1 LTSRTLESFGR
12 VHRGTF
18 AVLSAPSAGVQ
29 LSFGN
34 GKSYGDSCLPPKSGT
49 AIIAAQ
55 KSSISFDAV
64 SGLLE
69 ASANTSLAD
78 IILHAGPLGWFL
90 PVTPGTKHVTL
101 GGAIAND
108 VHGKNHHSRGS
119 FGCHVEW
126 LELTRSD
133 GPLLVSSANENPEL
147 FSATIGGMG
156 LTGHMSRAAIRMM
169 KVPGV
174 NVAETATPFGSIDAY
189 FDVAERMDGDNEYS
203 VAWIDQLASGK
214 DAGRGLLFTGNHTD
228 GAFVPH
234 KSSKIGV
241 PFVPPINALN
251 GLSVRAFN
259 TLYRFA
265 KGRKTGV
272 KTTHYDPFFYPL
284 DGVANWNR
292 LYGPRGLHQ
301 HQSVIPFDAAR
312 RVIPQM
318 LQVSRDAGHAS
329 FLTVIKRFGDVR
341 SPGVLSFARPG
352 YTLTLDFPHRGKAT
366 LQLLDM
372 LDAMT
377 IGCGGAVNPYKDSR
391 MSAATFAA
399 SFPAW
404 RRLDAL
410 RDPAFLSG
418 FWQRTAMLLS

>member
-1 LTSRTLESFGR
+1 MLESFGR
-12 VHRGTF
+12 VHRGKF
-18 AVLSAPSAGVQ
+18 AVSGVSSAGVQ

-34 GKSYGDSCLPPKSGT
+34 GKSYGDSCLPAAGGT
-49 AIIAAQ
+49 AIIEAA
-55 KSSISFDAV
+55 KSSIRFDPAT
-64 SGLLE
+64 GLLE
-69 ASANTSLAD
+69 AGSNTSLAD

-108 VHGKNHHSRGS
+108 VHGKNHHLRGS

-133 GPLLVSSANENPEL
+133 GRTYICSAVENLDL
-147 FSATIGGMG
+147 FAATIGGMG

-174 NVAETATPFGSIDAY
+174 NVAETVTPFGSIEAY
-189 FDVAERMDGDNEYS
+189 FDVAERMDLDNEYS

-214 DAGRGLLFTGNHTD
+214 DAGRGLLFTGNHT
-228 GAFVPH
+228 ASAYVPH
-234 KSSKIGV
+234 KGAMVGV
-241 PFVPPINALN
+241 PFAPPISALN

-265 KGRKTGV
+265 KGRKTGT

-284 DGVANWNR
+284 DIVSNWNR

-301 HQSVIPFDAAR
+301 HQSVIPFEAAR

-329 FLTVIKRFGDVR
+329 FLTVIKRFGVAK
-341 SPGVLSFARPG
+341 SPAILSFARPG

-366 LQLLDM
+366 LQLLDL

-391 MSAATFAA
+391 MSPVTFAA
-399 SFPAW
+399 SFPDW
-404 RRLDAL
+404 QRLEAL
-410 RDPAFLSG
+410 RDPGFLSG
-418 FWQRTAMLLS
+418 FWQRTAMQLSGC

>member
-1 LTSRTLESFGR
+1 MFESFGR
-12 VHRGTF
+12 VHRGRF
-18 AVLSAPSAGVQ
+18 EISNQIVPGSQ

-34 GKSYGDSCLPPKSGT
+34 GRSYGDSCLPAECGT
-49 AIIAAQ
+49 AIVPERN
-55 KSSISFDAV
+55 SSIQFDTETGVLVAH
-64 SGLLE
+64 
-69 ASANTSLAD
+69 ANTTLAD
-78 IILHAGPLGWFL
+78 IILHAGPRGWFL

-108 VHGKNHHSRGS
+108 VHGKNHHLRGA

-126 LELTRSD
+126 LELVRSD
-133 GPLLVSSANENPEL
+133 ERTYMCSARENLDL
-147 FSATIGGMG
+147 FAATIGGMG
-156 LTGHMSRAAIRMM
+156 LTGHISRAAVRMM

-174 NVAETATPFGSIDAY
+174 NVAERVTPFNSIDGY
-189 FDVAERMDGDNEYS
+189 FDVAAQMDLDNEYS
-203 VAWIDQLASGK
+203 VAWIDQLAQGK
-214 DAGRGLLFTGNHTD
+214 DAGRGLLFAGNHVES
-228 GAFVPH
+228 AFVPH
-234 KSSKIGV
+234 RAAKIGV
-241 PFVPPINALN
+241 PFAPPISALN
-251 GLSVRAFN
+251 GMSVRAFN
-259 TLYRFA
+259 MAYRFA

-272 KTTHYDPFFYPL
+272 QTTHYNPFFYPL

-301 HQSVIPFDAAR
+301 HQSVIPFEAAR

-329 FLTVIKRFGDVR
+329 FLTVLKRFGATK
-341 SPGVLSFARPG
+341 SPAILSFARAG
-352 YTLTLDFPHRGKAT
+352 YTLTLDFPHRGKST
-366 LQLLDM
+366 LQLLDL

-399 SFPAW
+399 SFPDW
-404 RRLDAL
+404 KRLEAL

-418 FWQRTAMLLS
+418 FWQRTAMQLGGR

>member
-1 LTSRTLESFGR
+1 MLESFGR
-12 VHRGTF
+12 IHRGIF
-18 AVLSAPSAGVQ
+18 AVSPAPVAGYQ
-29 LSFGN
+29 LSVGN
-34 GKSYGDSCLPPKSGT
+34 GKSYGDSCLPSKGAT
-49 AIIAAQ
+49 AIIPARAL
-55 KSSISFDAV
+55 SIQFDPA

-69 ASANTSLAD
+69 TSAHTSLAD
-78 IILHAGPLGWFL
+78 LIVHAGPLGWFL

-133 GPLLVSSANENPEL
+133 GRTYICSAKENLDL
-147 FSATIGGMG
+147 FAATIGGMG
-156 LTGHMSRAAIRMM
+156 LTGHISRAAIRMM

-174 NVAETATPFGSIDAY
+174 NVAEFVTPFNSIDAY
-189 FDVAERMDGDNEYS
+189 FDVAEQMDAGNEYS

-214 DAGRGLLFTGNHTD
+214 DAGRGLLFTGNHTT
-228 GAFVPH
+228 GAFVAH
-234 KSSKIGV
+234 KSARLGV
-241 PFVPPINALN
+241 PFAPPISALN

-265 KGRKTGV
+265 KGRKTANN
-272 KTTHYDPFFYPL
+272 TTHYNPFFYPL

-301 HQSVIPFDAAR
+301 HQSVIPFEAAR

-329 FLTVIKRFGDVR
+329 FLTVIKRFGALK
-341 SPGVLSFARPG
+341 SPAILSFSRPG
-352 YTLTLDFPHRGKAT
+352 YTLTLDFPHRGKST
-366 LQLLDM
+366 LQLLDL

-391 MSAATFAA
+391 MSPATFAA
-399 SFPAW
+399 SFPDW
-404 RRLDAL
+404 QRLEAL

-418 FWQRTAMLLS
+418 FWQRTAMQLKGR